1 MALIDLLK
9 IINHQVTTV
18 KGRTPITGYEL
29 NRILNEIAVFAD
41 SGGGVGNGIYG
52 GSGSLSGATLVT
64 MGAND
69 LTFAGN
75 QRIIL
80 DGTTLL
86 QLGSLAGNV
95 IRNASGNL
103 KIEALAGAGNDLT
116 LDASQGILI
125 NGILSA
131 SIIGAS
137 NSFVINTLANTFT
150 DTTNSKGIVY
160 GADYSANFTVRSLV
174 DKDYVDNAVSG
185 GGGDLAATL
194 TLGEDANA
202 GQDVI
207 LHYTGKFILDDD
219 QVAPVSSNLELS
231 INASQA
237 LIETTGV
244 AGASRILTLKSNQPG
259 SGIHLE
265 TGAIRIGS
273 VANHNI
279 SIAGVTGSRTAILQD
294 SDGTIAYLS
303 DITGGS
309 GDMLAATY
317 DPTGIGADAF
327 DKANEIG
334 IEQVTGTIITP
345 PTLTGNVNDY
355 NPTGFATSNMIRQ
368 DIDANNR
375 EITGFVAPSAG
386 VDRIIYICNIN
397 AGTDDIKFTD
407 NDAGSVAANRILLR
421 DSGDKA
427 LKSNETAA
435 FWYDHTSLRW
445 RPYNRIG

>member
-131 SIIGAS
+131 SITGAS

-207 LHYTGKFILDDD
+207 LHDTGKFILDDD

-244 AGASRILTLKSNQPG
+244 AGASRILTLKSN
-259 SGIHLE
+259 L
-265 TGAIRIGS
+265 
-273 VANHNI
+273 
-279 SIAGVTGSRTAILQD
+279 
-294 SDGTIAYLS
+294 
-303 DITGGS
+303 
-309 GDMLAATY
+309 
-317 DPTGIGADAF
+317 
-327 DKANEIG
+327 
-334 IEQVTGTIITP
+334 
-345 PTLTGNVNDY
+345 
-355 NPTGFATSNMIRQ
+355 
-368 DIDANNR
+368 
-375 EITGFVAPSAG
+375 
-386 VDRIIYICNIN
+386 
-397 AGTDDIKFTD
+397 
-407 NDAGSVAANRILLR
+407 
-421 DSGDKA
+421 
-427 LKSNETAA
+427 
-435 FWYDHTSLRW
+435 
-445 RPYNRIG
+445 

>member
-41 SGGGVGNGIYG
+41 SGGGGGGDMDKATYDPALILEQLVGLTAIQILTNKTINGVVLNSG
-52 GSGSLSGATLVT
+52 GAAT
-64 MGAND
+64 
-69 LTFAGN
+69 
-75 QRIIL
+75 
-80 DGTTLL
+80 
-86 QLGSLAGNV
+86 SY
-95 IRNASGNL
+95 
-103 KIEALAGAGNDLT
+103 
-116 LDASQGILI
+116 LDATGS
-125 NGILSA
+125 
-131 SIIGAS
+131 
-137 NSFVINTLANTFT
+137 
-150 DTTNSKGIVY
+150 
-160 GADYSANFTVRSLV
+160 YSVPPT
-174 DKDYVDNAVSG
+174 G

-207 LHYTGKFILDDD
+207 LHDTGKFILDDD

-334 IEQVTGTIITP
+334 IEQVTGAIITP

-355 NPTGFATSNMIRQ
+355 NPTDFATSNMIRQ

-375 EITGFVAPSAG
+375 QITGFVAPSAG

-397 AGTDDIKFTD
+397 AGTDDIKFMD
-407 NDAGSVAANRILLR
+407 NDPGSVAANRILLR

-427 LKSNETAA
+427 LKANETAA